1 MYHSDEYYRS
11 IIETRD
17 ETIYELYSDVD
28 DLRIQL
34 ELMEDDLQEVTDDL
48 QEANKE
54 LAEKDKLIIYLNSII
69 QNLNGELERVRSE
82 NQLYQRGSMDLNV

>member
-17 ETIYELYSDVD
+17 ETIYELYNDVD
-28 DLRIQL
+28 DLRTQL
-34 ELMEDDLQEVTDDL
+34 ELIEDDL

-54 LAEKDKLIIYLNSII
+54 LAEKDELIKHLNSIV

>member
-17 ETIYELYSDVD
+17 ETIYDLYNDVD
-28 DLRIQL
+28 DLMTQL
-34 ELMEDDLQEVTDDL
+34 ELAKDDLQEL
-48 QEANKE
+48 NKE